1 MLKKHNC
8 LQVIEN
14 TYLKEAKIIK
24 ASTQKEL
31 QEKINR
37 QVELWND
44 KEIYLKQQMK

>member
-14 TYLKEAKIIK
+14 TYLKETKIIK